1 MKDLTKIYRPT
12 NWNNLIGQSNI
23 ITPLLRSYEAG
34 RFPARL
40 LFVGPPGCGKSSA
53 AELLGKLLM
62 CDSPGADLNPCGKCP
77 SCQSSRMVIK
87 YNMAEYNK
95 NKAAF
100 LKTEDKDILQVLK
113 DIFEFKAL
121 EGKACYILEEINA
134 LSKEN
139 LQPFLEALTKQPDNV
154 YVICCTNHK
163 YALSEEFRNRFIT
176 LEFNLPTTKECVAY
190 ANSLILA
197 ETGAT
202 IDNSILNEY
211 VSLLGNSPRSIA
223 HYLQILISNNFNM
236 QSIRNILNKVD
247 NSLMDDFLLQLSPDK
262 SPSDLSKWLFLT
274 DRDKLPKV
282 LNNLRSYLINCLM
295 SLSDPKRSGLSKQ
308 ALTTL
313 NSIGEENLL
322 NIMKAV
328 GDIPRF
334 SNVSVEDAA
343 FYLLNIKL
351 KQNAVPVTAPTPQV
365 NLTES
370 AAKTH
375 MQALSESQHFI
386 STEES
391 KASNIAV
398 DFGPVEINNLAL
410 EVYEED

>member
-12 NWNNLIGQSNI
+12 RWNNLIGQSNI

-53 AELLGKLLM
+53 AELMGKLLM
-62 CDSPGADLNPCGKCP
+62 CDNPDEDLNPCGECP
-77 SCQSSRMVIK
+77 SCKSSRMVIK

-95 NKAAF
+95 NKSAF
-100 LKTEDKDILQVLK
+100 SKTEDKDILQVLK

-139 LQPFLEALTKQPDNV
+139 QQPFLEALTKQPENV

-176 LEFNLPTTKECVAY
+176 LEFNAPSTKECVEY

-202 IDNSILNEY
+202 IDTSILREY
-211 VSLLGNSPRSIA
+211 VSILGNSPRSIA
-223 HYLQILISNNFNM
+223 HYLQILISNDFNI
-236 QSIRNILNKVD
+236 QAIRNILNKLD
-247 NSLMDDFLLQLSPDK
+247 NGIMDEFLDQLLPSK
-262 SPSDLSKWLFLT
+262 TASDLSTWLFLT
-274 DRDKLPKV
+274 DRDKLPKI
-282 LNNLRSYLINCLM
+282 LANLRQYLINCLM
-295 SLSDPKRSGLSKQ
+295 SLTDPKRSGLSKQ
-308 ALTTL
+308 AIATVI
-313 NSIGEENLL
+313 SIGEENLL

-328 GDIPRF
+328 GEIPRF
-334 SNVSVEDAA
+334 SNISVEDSA
-343 FYLLNIKL
+343 FYLLNLKL
-351 KQNAVPVTAPTPQV
+351 KQNIPVVAVSTPQV

-386 STEES
+386 SSDES
-391 KASNIAV
+391 KTNTVAV
-398 DFGPVEINNLAL
+398 DFGPVEINNLTQ